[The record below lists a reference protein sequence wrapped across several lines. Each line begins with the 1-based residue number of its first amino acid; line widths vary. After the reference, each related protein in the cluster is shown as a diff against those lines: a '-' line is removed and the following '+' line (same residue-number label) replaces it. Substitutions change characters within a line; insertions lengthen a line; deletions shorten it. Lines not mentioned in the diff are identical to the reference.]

1 MRAIQLPVVSFAIG
15 AIVAAMGY
23 QHVSFR
29 TLLFPNTLLAILAL
43 RAGTGPCA
51 VGE

>member
-15 AIVAAMGY
+15 AIVAAIGY
-23 QHVSFR
+23 QHVSFW
-29 TLLFPNTLLAILAL
+29 TLLFPITLLAILAL